1 MDQIH
6 PILLNFQ
13 HNEQEAYPVIRKAQS
28 YGVAQRGIALLTILV
43 MVALATILA
52 ATIAKRQTNTSENTG
67 YLMRQDQSLLYAK
80 SAEAFFSELLIQ
92 DSDNGSSIDHLQEN
106 WAKPMPPFPVEDGSV
121 SGRLMDES
129 GKFNLNNLV
138 KADGSQVDDSARR
151 WFEKLLQRVGLPA
164 ELSQAVI
171 DWQDVDDETTEAMG
185 AESNYYQGLDPAYLA
200 PNTKFH
206 SVEELKLVRGFEGKN
221 YDLIKPYVTALPE
234 QTKVNMN
241 TAPALLLASID
252 PKVDVKSVEQELKT
266 KQANLTY
273 FNNVDDL
280 WKLNAFSGIDEQ
292 NKTDAAALLDSKSNY
307 FTAQIEVVL
316 SERKRQFT
324 SALVRKD
331 KQVFVYSRSL
341 SPFY

>member
-1 MDQIH
+1 MK
-6 PILLNFQ
+6 N
-13 HNEQEAYPVIRKAQS
+13 YS
-28 YGVAQRGIALLTILV
+28 SQRGVALLTILV

-52 ATIAKRQTNTSENTG
+52 ATIAKRQTNTAENTG
-67 YLMRQDQSLLYAK
+67 YLIRQDQSLLYAK

-106 WAKPMPPFPVEDGSV
+106 WAKPMPSFPVEDGSV
-121 SGRLMDES
+121 SGKLLDES

-138 KADGSQVDDSARR
+138 KADGNQVDDSARR

-171 DWQDVDDETTEAMG
+171 DWQDTNDEVTGAMG
-185 AESNYYQGLDPAYLA
+185 AESSYYQGLDPAYLT

-206 SVEELKLVRGFEGKN
+206 SIEELKLVRGFEGKN

-252 PKVDVKSVEQELKT
+252 PKVDVKAIEQQLKIKETELT
-266 KQANLTY
+266 H

-280 WKLNAFSGIDEQ
+280 WKLSAFSGIDEQ
-292 NKTDAAALLDSKSNY
+292 SKTDAASLLDSKSNY
-307 FTAQIEVVL
+307 FTAQIEVML
-316 SERKRQFT
+316 SERKRQFN
-324 SALVRKD
+324 SLMMRKD
-331 KQVFVYSRSL
+331 KQVIVYSRSL
-341 SPFY
+341 APF

>member
-1 MDQIH
+1 MK
-6 PILLNFQ
+6 N
-13 HNEQEAYPVIRKAQS
+13 YS
-28 YGVAQRGIALLTILV
+28 SQRGVALLTILV

-52 ATIAKRQTNTSENTG
+52 ATIAKRQTNTAENTG

-121 SGRLMDES
+121 SGKLLDES

-138 KADGSQVDDSARR
+138 KADGNQVDDSARR

-171 DWQDVDDETTEAMG
+171 DWQDTNDEVTGAMG
-185 AESNYYQGLDPAYLA
+185 AESSYYQGLDPAYLT

-206 SVEELKLVRGFEGKN
+206 SIEELKLVRGFEGKN

-234 QTKVNMN
+234 QTKVNIN

-252 PKVDVKSVEQELKT
+252 PKVDVKAIEQQLKVKETELT
-266 KQANLTY
+266 H

-280 WKLNAFSGIDEQ
+280 WKLSAFSGIDEQ
-292 NKTDAAALLDSKSNY
+292 SKTDAASLLDSKSNY

-324 SALVRKD
+324 SLMMRKD
-331 KQVFVYSRSL
+331 KQVIVYSRSL
-341 SPFY
+341 APF

>member
-1 MDQIH
+1 MK
-6 PILLNFQ
+6 N
-13 HNEQEAYPVIRKAQS
+13 YS
-28 YGVAQRGIALLTILV
+28 SQRGVALLTILV

-52 ATIAKRQTNTSENTG
+52 ATIAKRQTNTAENTG

-121 SGRLMDES
+121 SGKLLDES

-138 KADGSQVDDSARR
+138 KADGNQVDDSARR

-171 DWQDVDDETTEAMG
+171 DWQDTNDEVTGAMG
-185 AESNYYQGLDPAYLA
+185 AESSYYQGLDPAYLT

-206 SVEELKLVRGFEGKN
+206 SIEELKLVRGFEGKN

-252 PKVDVKSVEQELKT
+252 PKVDVKAIEQQLKVKETEL
-266 KQANLTY
+266 AH
-273 FNNVDDL
+273 FNNVGDL
-280 WKLNAFSGIDEQ
+280 WKLSAFSGIDEQ
-292 NKTDAAALLDSKSNY
+292 SKTDAASLLDSK
-307 FTAQIEVVL
+307 
-316 SERKRQFT
+316 
-324 SALVRKD
+324 
-331 KQVFVYSRSL
+331 
-341 SPFY
+341 

>member
-1 MDQIH
+1 MK
-6 PILLNFQ
+6 N
-13 HNEQEAYPVIRKAQS
+13 YS
-28 YGVAQRGIALLTILV
+28 SQRGVALLTILV

-52 ATIAKRQTNTSENTG
+52 ATIAKRQTNTAENTG

-121 SGRLMDES
+121 SGKLLDES

-138 KADGSQVDDSARR
+138 KADGNQVDDSARR

-171 DWQDVDDETTEAMG
+171 DWQDTNDEVTGAMG
-185 AESNYYQGLDPAYLA
+185 AESSYYQGLDPAYLT

-206 SVEELKLVRGFEGKN
+206 SIEELKLVRGFEGKN

-252 PKVDVKSVEQELKT
+252 PKVDVKAIEQQLKVKETEL
-266 KQANLTY
+266 AH

-280 WKLNAFSGIDEQ
+280 WKLSAFSGIDEQ
-292 NKTDAAALLDSKSNY
+292 SKTDAASLLDSKSNY
-307 FTAQIEVVL
+307 FTAQIEVML

-324 SALVRKD
+324 SLMMRKD
-331 KQVFVYSRSL
+331 KQVIVYSRSL
-341 SPFY
+341 APF

>member
-1 MDQIH
+1 
-6 PILLNFQ
+6 
-13 HNEQEAYPVIRKAQS
+13 
-28 YGVAQRGIALLTILV
+28 

-52 ATIAKRQTNTSENTG
+52 ATIAKRQSNTAENTG

-106 WAKPMPPFPVEDGSV
+106 WAKPMPPFSVEDGAV
-121 SGRLMDES
+121 SGRLLDES

-138 KADGSQVDDSARR
+138 KSDGKVDEAAKR

-171 DWQDVDDETTEAMG
+171 DWQDSDDETTGAMG
-185 AESNYYQGLDPAYLA
+185 AESNYYQGLNPPYLA
-200 PNTKFH
+200 SNTMFH
-206 SVEELKLVRGFEGKN
+206 SVDELKLVKGFEGKN

-241 TAPALLLASID
+241 TASALLLASID
-252 PKVDVKSVEQELKT
+252 PRVDVNALDQELKA
-266 KQANLTY
+266 KLSNLTY

-280 WKLNAFSGIDEQ
+280 WKLNAFSGVEDQ
-292 NKTDAAALLDSKSNY
+292 TKNDVAGLLDSKSNY
-307 FTAQIEVVL
+307 FAAQIEVVL

-324 SALVRKD
+324 SSMVRKD
-331 KQVFVYSRSL
+331 RQVTVYSRSL
-341 SPFY
+341 APFN

>member
-1 MDQIH
+1 
-6 PILLNFQ
+6 
-13 HNEQEAYPVIRKAQS
+13 
-28 YGVAQRGIALLTILV
+28 

-52 ATIAKRQTNTSENTG
+52 ATIAKRQTNTAENTG

-121 SGRLMDES
+121 SGKLLDES

-138 KADGSQVDDSARR
+138 KADGNQVDDSARR

-171 DWQDVDDETTEAMG
+171 DWQDTNDEVTGAMG
-185 AESNYYQGLDPAYLA
+185 AESSYYQGLDPAYLT

-206 SVEELKLVRGFEGKN
+206 SIDELKLVRGFEGKN

-252 PKVDVKSVEQELKT
+252 PKVDVKALEQQLKVKETELT
-266 KQANLTY
+266 H
-273 FNNVDDL
+273 FNNVNDL
-280 WKLNAFSGIDEQ
+280 WKLSAFSGIDEQ
-292 NKTDAAALLDSKSNY
+292 SKTDAASLLDSKSNY
-307 FTAQIEVVL
+307 FTAQIEVLL

-324 SALVRKD
+324 SLMMRKD
-331 KQVFVYSRSL
+331 KQVIVYSRSL
-341 SPFY
+341 APF

>member
-1 MDQIH
+1 MK
-6 PILLNFQ
+6 N
-13 HNEQEAYPVIRKAQS
+13 YS
-28 YGVAQRGIALLTILV
+28 SQRGVALLTILV

-52 ATIAKRQTNTSENTG
+52 ATIAKRQTNTAENTG

-121 SGRLMDES
+121 SGKLLDES

-138 KADGSQVDDSARR
+138 KADGNQVDDSARR

-171 DWQDVDDETTEAMG
+171 DWQDTNDEVTGAMG
-185 AESNYYQGLDPAYLA
+185 AESSYYQGLDPAYLT

-206 SVEELKLVRGFEGKN
+206 SIEELKLVRGFEGKN

-234 QTKVNMN
+234 QTKLNMN

-252 PKVDVKSVEQELKT
+252 PKVDVKAIEQQLKIKETELT
-266 KQANLTY
+266 H

-280 WKLNAFSGIDEQ
+280 WKLSAFSGIDEQ
-292 NKTDAAALLDSKSNY
+292 SKTDAASLLDSKSNY
-307 FTAQIEVVL
+307 FTAQIEVML
-316 SERKRQFT
+316 SERKRQFN
-324 SALVRKD
+324 SLMMRKD
-331 KQVFVYSRSL
+331 KQVIVYSRSL
-341 SPFY
+341 APF